1 MPTLAVHSPARR
13 VQSERS
19 PLLGASGASYATST
33 SDSGGAKTK
42 NVGQPAGLEDGAL
55 PLWFS
60 WTVGVSVA
68 VSLAW
73 LLLFVVVGSHPATQA
88 PWRPS
93 EATSPPSTAATSPST
108 ATTDSAEGAFY
119 LYTGVF
125 NSLVGS
131 FLSAS
136 GYCCQKVAHNRVQR
150 CPELG
155 AASQQR
161 VFLAGLLV
169 LAVGTISAVANLGIL
184 GQAVQ
189 APFAALTL
197 IYSALL
203 GRFVLGEPLVAVDLL
218 SSVLIIA
225 GVAGDVA
232 AAQFA
237 DLPPPRTFDLQS
249 LARLVFRDS
258 VMPTAY
264 TIIALAYTTAILRR
278 VHTRKLHR
286 GAIGLLAFS
295 SCAGIMAGFTSL
307 ATKSAVVVASSAF
320 SSHSGDVQ
328 RHHSIHRALMTLVN
342 PFYVLILLAIPAA
355 LVPQLYFLNRGLEH
369 FGTLKFVP
377 LYQAFI
383 ILGNTACG
391 MVFYNEMAG
400 YGAAPLACF
409 AAGIAV
415 TLSGVCLLLAKVDR
429 DNANGLVLP
438 VSAASASSQAVPAF
452 PTEFSFDD
460 MQFATENVT
469 PIHDFDECKRAIV
482 KLLRSATSSIYYST
496 FLCDFNQELEDA
508 GDTYTRDKEPT
519 TIASLLKAAVKRGVN
534 VHVLYNPA
542 TDYGTTTTDELR
554 RIFPAQDNADAGAG
568 EGRIRLAFA
577 ESDLGPSFFTT
588 WISNNSKYGFHH
600 QKYLCVDGDTIMVTG
615 CDVNAERAG
624 WLHVNGI
631 GYYWHELG
639 VVAPCSPAM
648 FQWIQRNHEPSTP
661 RHDALSERED
671 DKRSPPFPLVAGGWR
686 EENAMVNLILNAR
699 ESVQLENQILIS
711 GGGLQHNRVCAALV
725 ARIARAHHNRE
736 PFRALVLTN
745 AAQQDEPSHVTRLY
759 CALSIQ
765 WSLEQLE
772 ACASFAHGLSKHDLA
787 RYLLVGRLE
796 SRNRATN
803 DGILI
808 KVHSNI
814 VIVDGCYALRSSSN
828 LSDRSLSA
836 RPTDTELGL
845 LFAGPCV
852 SVFQQQLLNMY
863 MGTTGETYTVST
875 VVDRV
880 RSHGG
885 VPDTGR
891 SRRDGC
897 CIVPLA
903 KRAPWSPVL
912 TWFLMNAF
920 IYCSEGAT
928 GGRYKVSYTTTA
940 LEHDG
945 DDGNAKRK
953 IASDTTASADE
964 ISVAVAC

>member
-1 MPTLAVHSPARR
+1 MPTPAAASPAPRR

-19 PLLGASGASYATST
+19 PLLRGSAGSYATSAT
-33 SDSGGAKTK
+33 SANAKDPPQAK
-42 NVGQPAGLEDGAL
+42 DAVGNGDDHSAL

-60 WTVGVSVA
+60 WTVGLSVA
-68 VSLAW
+68 VSLSW
-73 LLLFVVVGSHPATQA
+73 LLLLVVLGSHPAAQA
-88 PWRPS
+88 PLNPS
-93 EATSPPSTAATSPST
+93 EATAAPAVPIAAT
-108 ATTDSAEGAFY
+108 DGAFY
-119 LYTGVF
+119 LYAGVF

-155 AASQQR
+155 TASQQR
-161 VFLAGLLV
+161 VFIAGLLV

-218 SSVLIIA
+218 SSVLIVA

-237 DLPPPRTFDLQS
+237 DLPPPRAYNLES
-249 LARLVFRDS
+249 LASVLFRDS

-264 TIIALAYTTAILRR
+264 TVIALAYTTAILRR

-307 ATKSAVVVASSAF
+307 ATKSAVVVASSAL
-320 SSHSGDVQ
+320 SDHGVDAQ
-328 RHHSIHRALMTLVN
+328 HHHGFHRALMTLVN

-400 YGAAPLACF
+400 YGAVPLACF
-409 AAGIAV
+409 VAGITV
-415 TLSGVCLLLAKVDR
+415 TLSGVCFLLAKVER
-429 DNANGLVLP
+429 DNNNGLVLP
-438 VSAASASSQAVPAF
+438 VSTASVSSSTSPCAF

-460 MQFATENVT
+460 MKFATENVT
-469 PIHDFDECKRAIV
+469 PLHDFDECKSAIV

-496 FLCDFNQELEDA
+496 FLCDFNQELEED
-508 GDTYTRDKEPT
+508 GEVYQHDKEPT
-519 TIASLLKAAVKRGVN
+519 TIASLLKAAVKRGVD

-542 TDYGTTTTDELR
+542 TDYGTTTTDEMR
-554 RIFPAQDNADAGAG
+554 RIFSTQDSGPDD
-568 EGRIRLAFA
+568 GRIHLAFA

-600 QKYLCVDGDTIMVTG
+600 QKYLCVDGATIMVTG

-639 VVAPCSPAM
+639 VVAPCSSDM
-648 FQWIQRNHEPSTP
+648 FQWIQRNHESSHP
-661 RHDALSERED
+661 RIDASNELED
-671 DKRSPPFPLVAGGWR
+671 DKRPPPFPLVAGGWR

-699 ESVQLENQILIS
+699 ESVQLENQILIT
-711 GGGLQHNRVCAALV
+711 GGGLQHNRICAALV
-725 ARIARAHHNRE
+725 ARIARAHRNGE
-736 PFRALVLTN
+736 PFRVLLLTN
-745 AAQQDEPSHVTRLY
+745 AAQQDEPSYVTRVY

-772 ACASFAHGLSKHDLA
+772 ACASSAFGLSKHDLA
-787 RYLLVGRLE
+787 QYLLAGRLE
-796 SRNRATN
+796 AGNRSTD

-814 VIVDGCYALRSSSN
+814 LIVDGCYALRSSSN

-852 SVFQQQLLNMY
+852 SVFQQKLLNMY
-863 MGTTGETYTVST
+863 MGTIDDTYTVGT
-875 VVDRV
+875 VIDRV
-880 RSHGG
+880 RSYGHAT
-885 VPDTGR
+885 DTGR
-891 SRRDGC
+891 FRRDNC
-897 CIVPLA
+897 CIVPLT
-903 KRAPWSPVL
+903 KWSHWSPVL

-928 GGRYKVSYTTTA
+928 GGRYRVSYTTTT

-945 DDGNAKRK
+945 NGADPKRK
-953 IASDTTASADE
+953 SACITAASAE
-964 ISVAVAC
+964 KVSIAVPC